1 MNSPVGRTSNSMIVR
16 IYNIKDSFY
25 YRHVFKTNWFCHVIK
40 YHRYFIS
47 INSFFS
53 TSTNLQQ
60 ALKLFENALNIYQ
73 HAFSS
78 QHPNVLEVKADIE
91 RVSSQLK

>member
-1 MNSPVGRTSNSMIVR
+1 MIVR
-16 IYNIKDSFY
+16 IYNIKDFFY

-60 ALKLFENALNIYQ
+60 ALKLFENA
-73 HAFSS
+73 FSS
-78 QHPNVLEVKADIE
+78 QHSNALNVKADIE